1 MNGRKCYTIVV
12 ALLMTILSA
21 SAQDNSPRQIY
32 EQAEAEYQIGRILIA
47 KNMLESCVHNLNST
61 YRLSGYRLMTLCCLA
76 LDETEEAKHYAELVL
91 KENPYYTPTVEYPPR
106 FVDLIN
112 EIKQGFT
119 ITIASSQSESISEAP
134 TPVTIITAEMIE
146 ELGYNKNLN
155 QILAAYVP
163 GMVEMTPN
171 KDGENLAMHG
181 AYSFGQDMIMIME
194 NGHRLNNR
202 HNNIGRT
209 DYIIS
214 TEKID
219 HIEVLRG
226 PGSSL
231 YGNVALTA
239 VVNIITKSGGS
250 INGVQAKYGYGTF
263 NTHRGDLLLGTQF
276 LGADISAWASIYR
289 SDGQVYHFEDG
300 EGYLSKYK
308 NNRIPYHDEDV
319 IYFGPDQ
326 IYVGKYS
333 DPPSY
338 DFGLNFRLKDFRFM
352 FSQKKGKKSNAMASV
367 SSYDYDKATAIDGY
381 KPGDGV
387 EETHLAVGYTHQ
399 FKKLSLDAQ
408 LYSDWYSHIYYYI
421 DFDSMIARNVTTGE
435 IIDSD
440 NGYSSFDNVK
450 ENSYGGLLKANT
462 NYQIGGMKG
471 QLLAGGQYDHF
482 ALDSRVSFYVK
493 GLERMFSG
501 SVYPDVASGKGKESC
516 LSFFIQ
522 DKHYILPKLILNAGV
537 RYDIKYRHD
546 KDAFKHFSPRLA
558 LMYVPSD
565 LFNLKLSYS
574 EAFSDLAYYYRL
586 IFTDISTMDP
596 QQLSALQ
603 LTAMGRIAPIH
614 LNYEVNL
621 FYNHYSHL
629 FCLSTRNET
638 YVKKEFSIENEG
650 ILKNVGIEGTVHY
663 THNRLSANL
672 MFYYCHNLSS
682 EDYYF
687 NQTEN
692 KENNVPHFK
701 LNLHGAWKLLQG
713 KIHEL
718 KVYGTAS
725 YTGKSLTLV
734 GYEDQ
739 DYYTDPSLIFDLGLK
754 YQYRQYLTLA
764 LDVENILNTDHYICG
779 LLTQDAP
786 MFQRGRTLMGSIS
799 FAF

>member
-47 KNMLESCVHNLNST
+47 KNLLESCVHNLNST
-61 YRLSGYRLMTLCCLA
+61 YRLSGYRLMSLCCLA
-76 LDETEEAKHYAELVL
+76 LDETEEARHYAELVL

-106 FVDLIN
+106 FIDLIN

-119 ITIASSQSESISEAP
+119 ITTASSQSESISEAP

-146 ELGYNKNLN
+146 ELGYNKSLN

-202 HNNIGRT
+202 YNNIGRT

-226 PGSSL
+226 PASSL

-276 LGADISAWASIYR
+276 LGADITAWASIYR
-289 SDGQVYHFEDG
+289 SDGQVFHFRDG
-300 EGYLSKYK
+300 EGYFADMYE
-308 NNRIPYHDEDV
+308 NRIQYLDTES
-319 IYFGPDQ
+319 IYFGPDK

-338 DFGLNFRLKDFRFM
+338 DLGLNFKLKDFRFM
-352 FSQKKGKKSNAMASV
+352 FSRKKGNKATAMASV
-367 SSYDYDKATAIDGY
+367 GSYEYNDVPSVKGY
-381 KPGDGV
+381 KPGFGID
-387 EETHLAVGYTHQ
+387 ETHVTVGYTHQ

-408 LYSDWYSHIYYYI
+408 LYSDWYSHTYYYVY
-421 DFDSMIARNVTTGE
+421 FDSMIARKVETGE
-435 IIDSD
+435 IIESMK
-440 NGYSSFDNVK
+440 GYSSFDNAK
-450 ENSYGGLLKANT
+450 ENSYGGLLKAST
-462 NYQIGGMKG
+462 NYQIGGMRG

-482 ALDSRVSFYVK
+482 ALDSRLSIYVEDPN
-493 GLERMFSG
+493 LISNG
-501 SVYPDVASGKGKESC
+501 SIFPEDIGKESY
-516 LSFFIQ
+516 LSFFVQ
-522 DKHYILPKLILNAGV
+522 DKHYILPQLILNAGI

-565 LFNLKLSYS
+565 LFSLKLSYS

-586 IFTDISTMDP
+586 IFTGISNLDP
-596 QQLSALQ
+596 QKLSALQ
-603 LTAMGRIAPIH
+603 LTAMGRIAPMH

-629 FCLSTRNET
+629 FCLSDRSERYNDE
-638 YVKKEFSIENEG
+638 KSSIGNDG
-650 ILKNVGIEGTVHY
+650 VLKNVGIEGTVHY
-663 THNRLSANL
+663 AHNRLSGNL
-672 MFYYCHNLSS
+672 MFYYCHNLSAK
-682 EDYYF
+682 DYYF
-687 NQTEN
+687 NNTEN
-692 KENNVPHFK
+692 KVNNVPHIT

-713 KIHEL
+713 KNHEL
-718 KVYGTAS
+718 KVYGTAD
-725 YTGKSLTLV
+725 YRGRSLTLV
-734 GYEDQ
+734 GFEDQ
-739 DYYTDPSLIFDLGLK
+739 DFYTDPSLIFDLGLK
-754 YQYRQYLTLA
+754 YQYRQHLSLA
-764 LDVENILNTDHYICG
+764 IDVENILNTDHYICG
-779 LLTQDAP
+779 LLNQNAP